1 MRRAKATRWPDVPGR
16 EPLVVVKRS
25 RIHGRGV
32 YAARRIRKGTR
43 VIEYLGERISHD
55 VADARYDLKD
65 DNDGHTF
72 LFVVDD
78 DICIDAGVGGNPAR
92 FINHKCDANCETII
106 DNKRVFIEAIRTIEP
121 GEELGYDYQLTWES
135 TDDPAELK
143 LYECRCGAATCR
155 GTMLDV
161 TPLDEKRKA
170 EAKKK
175 KAARKARPPLRQRA
189 ASARRRGAQSA
200 ERQAVALVSIVVAID
215 ERGGIGRDGRLPW
228 RLPDD
233 LQHFKRV
240 TLGKPIIMGRKTW
253 DSIGRPLPGRQ
264 NIVVSRQPELHLHG
278 ATVVPSIAAAF
289 AAAGDVPEI
298 CVIGGAEIYRL
309 ALPQADLAYLTL
321 VHATVTADTHLPA
334 LDPDEWHEVARDFH
348 QRDAQHAHDQLRHP
362 AASAR
367 LARLARRTG
376 GESPRGDMAHRG
388 GLRACL

>member
-1 MRRAKATRWPDVPGR
+1 MKKTQTKTSSTPRGKAKAPRKSALEATARTSPPAASGSVAAAARKTSEHHAHMRRAKATRWPDVPGR

-43 VIEYLGERISHD
+43 VIEYLGERISHE

-143 LYECRCGAATCR
+143 LYECRCGSANCR

-161 TPLDEKRKA
+161 TPLDEKRRA
-170 EAKKK
+170 EKKK
-175 KAARKARPPLRQRA
+175 QAARKA
-189 ASARRRGAQSA
+189 
-200 ERQAVALVSIVVAID
+200 
-215 ERGGIGRDGRLPW
+215 
-228 RLPDD
+228 
-233 LQHFKRV
+233 
-240 TLGKPIIMGRKTW
+240 GKPVE
-253 DSIGRPLPGRQ
+253 DP
-264 NIVVSRQPELHLHG
+264 
-278 ATVVPSIAAAF
+278 
-289 AAAGDVPEI
+289 AAAGRRAV
-298 CVIGGAEIYRL
+298 A
-309 ALPQADLAYLTL
+309 PQ
-321 VHATVTADTHLPA
+321 
-334 LDPDEWHEVARDFH
+334 R
-348 QRDAQHAHDQLRHP
+348 
-362 AASAR
+362 
-367 LARLARRTG
+367 ARR
-376 GESPRGDMAHRG
+376 
-388 GLRACL
+388 